1 MRETTPWLATIPFRM
16 NLLFSGTV
24 CKNPVRKNFAPDFSV
39 RLEKRLLL
47 LSSSEFSSQ
56 VVGASSPA
64 PQDEGVETVPA
75 LLARIRIAQAAVLQ
89 PLGSCVLEMFSTQGG
104 RRNRSGGQIPVEG
117 RQTKTV
123 VRVADYLVESTRSMI
138 TPSSTVDE
146 GVVIMDLVDDHE
158 SPPARIG
165 AGTISE
171 QLREGGS
178 EQLSSVENF
187 LLAHYNITVERDV
200 VIRARLVGG
209 TPVKSAGGIEQS
221 SSSARHGGAA
231 GPVLAHGPNSTS
243 TVVVNHNNGTGSN
256 NGFVVSRYLTSH
268 LERLQNIKKT
278 TLVFRKMQTS
288 MFAKVTCGESP
299 GETKT
304 EYLVQ
309 PPRREQRNIHGRCTW
324 RSSVLT
330 IMLQEF
336 GVENMFMLQEFGVEN
351 YISCCVLVVLVER
364 RRTRLLSTI
373 RAACVLLL
381 TFRLSP

>member
-123 VRVADYLVESTRSMI
+123 VRVADY
-138 TPSSTVDE
+138 
-146 GVVIMDLVDDHE
+146 LVDDHE

-373 RAACVLLL
+373 RAA
-381 TFRLSP
+381 